1 MRNESRISVVALMVL
16 FGLQI
21 ALGQSLQSGVQRKL
35 HPAFQALLAGDLATV
50 SSNRGGTPARSS
62 GLAKD
67 GENLYD
73 AIITTTNADALRAS
87 GVSVNSVVGKFATAR
102 VTRQDLL
109 RIVQLNDVV
118 YVDPGAVDH
127 PTLDLSVPETGA
139 NLLQNGFLNNVP
151 YRGKGVIVLIHDT
164 GIDWR
169 QLDFRDPVDTTK
181 SRILAI
187 WDQTIAPISGE
198 APPSGFSYGVEYTKQ
213 QIEKELGPNP
223 PGLVRERDV
232 NGHGTNVA
240 GIAAGNG
247 NSYFKK
253 YVGMAPE
260 ADIIVVKG
268 GDGSFSET
276 GEIDAMTYAGYKSS
290 TYGEPIVVNMSLGG
304 QSGPHDGTRPSEL
317 AANNFVKFAGRAICI
332 SAGNDGDEV
341 IHTSGALALGGTA
354 SVSVNVPTYTP
365 TTGTNNDKFQLE
377 IWFNSNINVNASV
390 QSPSGVTY
398 AMNSG
403 QTGTSSNTTDG
414 TISLYNTSAGSP
426 NGNRYVQLVVND
438 QTTSVPKAGVWTLTL
453 SGASSPAGF
462 DAWLP
467 TYTIGAGNGV
477 AYATIVGGNTANT
490 VEAPGTSDGAIT
502 VGSYVTKNG
511 WLAIDGN
518 NYIYLNNPA
527 LASISSFS
535 SIGPSADGRQK
546 PEIAAPGQG
555 IGSSLSGFVD
565 VSSLSTWVLY
575 GGKDILMQGTSQ
587 AAPHVT
593 GAAALLFQISKGLTA
608 SQIKSLLTSTAAV
621 DGSTGFVPNATWG
634 YGKMDI
640 LKAAVK
646 AINPT
651 ATVQKQTLTY
661 DVDGTNQIVGP
672 PFLTGSTKYALRF
685 TPTISGKLT
694 GMQVNITTLAQRPI
708 QGAGPLVCEVW
719 SNTPGSVSGVPGTKL
734 GNTVL
739 QAFQR
744 LIMGSNNFIDMT
756 TANVSVTAGVDYH
769 LVVSV
774 TNPTDTVKVRSD
786 QSSYAVPTGR
796 TSYYN
801 GTRWYNVT
809 DAGSAI
815 VPQNIRIR
823 AMVTAISG
831 VVSVESPDLVPQK
844 FELAQ
849 NYPNPFNPTTSIRY
863 AVPLQGRVKLRVYD
877 LVGREVAT
885 LVDAE
890 AAPGTYMIN
899 WRGVDDKGIPLSSGV
914 YFYTLEGSGQQITKK
929 MILLK

>member
-1 MRNESRISVVALMVL
+1 MMLMRIKSRISVVALMVVFIL
-16 FGLQI
+16 GMAF
-21 ALGQSLQSGVQRKL
+21 GQSLQSVPQQKL
-35 HPAFQALLAGDLATV
+35 HPVFQALLAGDLATV
-50 SSNRGGTPARSS
+50 NSNAGGIAARSV

-67 GENLYD
+67 GANLYD
-73 AIITTTNADALRAS
+73 AIITTTNADVVRAS
-87 GVSVNSVVGKFATAR
+87 GVSLNSVVGNYATAR

-109 RIVQLNDVV
+109 KLIQLNEVV

-127 PTLDLSVPETGA
+127 PALDLSVPETGA

-187 WDQTIAPISGE
+187 WDQTISASSGE
-198 APPSGFSYGVEYTKQ
+198 TPPAGFSYGVEYTKQ
-213 QIEKELGPNP
+213 QIEAELRANP
-223 PGLVRERDV
+223 PNVVREKDI
-232 NGHGTNVA
+232 NGHGTNVT

-276 GEIDAMTYAGYKSS
+276 GEIDALTYAGYKSA
-290 TYGEPIVVNMSLGG
+290 TLVEPIVVNMSLGG

-317 AANNFVKFAGRAICI
+317 AVNNFVKTAGRAVSI

-341 IHTSGALALGGTA
+341 IHITGSLAVGGTA
-354 SVSVNVPTYTP
+354 SVSVNVPAYTP

-390 QSPSGVTY
+390 QSPSGIVY

-403 QTGTSSNTTDG
+403 SSGTSSNSTDG
-414 TISLYNTSAGSP
+414 TITLYNSSAGSP
-426 NGNRYVQLVVND
+426 NGNRYVELVVND
-438 QTTSVPKAGVWTLTL
+438 QTTNVPKSGVWTLTL
-453 SGASSPAGF
+453 SGASLSAGF
-462 DAWLP
+462 DGWLSS
-467 TYTIGAGNGV
+467 
-477 AYATIVGGNTANT
+477 YAVGNTVATVVNGNTSKT
-490 VEAPGTSDGAIT
+490 VEAPGTADGAIT
-502 VGSYVTKNG
+502 VASYVTKNG

-518 NYIYLNNPA
+518 NYVYTNNPA

-535 SIGPSADGRQK
+535 SIGPSSDGRQK

-565 VSSLSTWVLY
+565 ASSLSTWVLS

-608 SQIKSLLTSTAAV
+608 AQVKSLLTSTAAT
-621 DGSTGFVPNATWG
+621 DASTGSVPNMTWG

-640 LKAAVK
+640 LRAAVK
-646 AINPT
+646 AINPL

-661 DVDGTNQIVGP
+661 DVDGTNQISGA
-672 PFLTGSTKYALRF
+672 PFLTGSTKYAVRF
-685 TPTISGKLT
+685 TPSISGQLT
-694 GMQVNITTLAQRPI
+694 GMQVNITTAANRPI

-719 SNTPGSVSGVPGTKL
+719 SNTPGSVNGVPGTKL

-744 LIMGSNNFIDMT
+744 LSPGTNNFIDMT
-756 TANVSVTAGVDYH
+756 TANVSVSAGQEYH
-769 LVVSV
+769 LVIAVA
-774 TNPTDTVKVRSD
+774 NPTDTVKVRAD
-786 QSSYAVPTGR
+786 QSTYAVPTGR
-796 TSYYN
+796 SSYYN

-809 DAGSAI
+809 ETGSAL

-823 AMVTAISG
+823 AMITSLSG
-831 VVSVESPDLVPQK
+831 LVSVESQDLVPQK

-849 NYPNPFNPTTSIRY
+849 NYPNPFNPTTTIRY
-863 AVPLQGRVKLRVYD
+863 AVPAQGRVRLRVFD
-877 LVGREVAT
+877 LIGREVAS

-890 AAPGTYMIN
+890 AAPGSYTIN
-899 WRGVDDKGIPLSSGV
+899 WRGTDNKGVPLSSGV